1 MKIDCSGQRAIVTAG
16 ASGLGKVIA
25 RALADAGMKVHV
37 CDVSEDALAS
47 FRAESPEIE
56 ATWADVSRPDEVDRF
71 FDKALGQMGGLDVL
85 VNNAGIAGPTARLE
99 DISIADWDQTVTV
112 DLNAQFYCARRAI
125 PAIRASGGGA
135 LINISSTA
143 GRLGYPMR
151 TPYAAA
157 KWGVIGLTQSLAM
170 ELGAD
175 NIRVNAI
182 LPGSLDGD
190 RMQRVIKAR
199 MAASGMSYDE
209 VYKLEV
215 GGSSMGRFIPP
226 DHIAAMV
233 CYLCSPFGSLIS
245 GQSIGICGNFEV
257 LR

>member
-1 MKIDCSGQRAIVTAG
+1 VKIDCSGQKAIVTAG

-25 RALADAGMKVHV
+25 RALADAGMKVRV
-37 CDVSEDALAS
+37 CDVSRDAIAS
-47 FRAESPEIE
+47 FQTENPDIE
-56 ATWADVSRPDEVDRF
+56 ATLADVSRPDEVDRF
-71 FDKALGQMGGLDVL
+71 FDTAIGGMGGLEVL

-99 DISIADWDQTVTV
+99 DILIEDWDRTVDI

-125 PAIRASGGGA
+125 PAIRSAGGGA

-190 RMQRVIKAR
+190 RMQRVIQTR
-199 MAASGMSYDE
+199 MAATGMTYDQ
-209 VYKLEV
+209 VYQLEV

-226 DHIAAMV
+226 DHVAAMV

>member
-1 MKIDCSGQRAIVTAG
+1 MEIDCSGQRAIVTAG
-16 ASGLGKVIA
+16 ASGLGRVIA
-25 RALADAGMKVHV
+25 RALLDVGMTVHV
-37 CDVSEDALAS
+37 CDVSDNALAS
-47 FRAESPEIE
+47 MRKENPKITTAR
-56 ATWADVSRPDEVDRF
+56 ADVSNPEDVGRF
-71 FDKALGQMGGLDVL
+71 FDDALRRMGGLDVL

-99 DISIADWDQTVTV
+99 DVSIEDWNRTV
-112 DLNAQFYCARRAI
+112 DIDLNGQFYSARRAI
-125 PAIRASGGGA
+125 PAIRAAGGGSI
-135 LINISSTA
+135 INISSTA

-190 RMQRVIKAR
+190 RMQRVIQAR
-199 MAASGMSYDE
+199 MAATGMTYDQ
-209 VYKLEV
+209 VYQLEI

-226 DHIAAMV
+226 DHVAARSAFFV
-233 CYLCSPFGSLIS
+233 HNLAA
-245 GQSIGICGNFEV
+245 
-257 LR
+257 

>member
-1 MKIDCSGQRAIVTAG
+1 
-16 ASGLGKVIA
+16 
-25 RALADAGMKVHV
+25 
-37 CDVSEDALAS
+37 VSEEALAS
-47 FRAESPEIE
+47 FRVENPEIE

-71 FDKALGQMGGLDVL
+71 FDKAIGQMGGLDVL

-99 DISIADWDQTVTV
+99 DISIAEWDQTVTV